1 MTKQKEKFLHHL
13 RDTIIL
19 LGVEVELANLM
30 VAPNDIAELDIDRLR
45 QFNIMLIEATKNKL
59 ANINKM
65 KIVLGDR

>member
-19 LGVEVELANLM
+19 LGVEVELANLI
-30 VAPNDIAELDIDRLR
+30 VAPNDIAESDIDRLR

>member
-19 LGVEVELANLM
+19 LGVEVELANLI
-30 VAPNDIAELDIDRLR
+30 VAPNDIAESDIDRLR

-65 KIVLGDR
+65 KIVLG